1 MRPRGPL
8 LLAAFMPAE
17 GVSPVVTGTI
27 ARSGRR
33 LLRASTN
40 GRSARAESRPPRET
54 GDRKRKRA
62 GMTVVK
68 PAIVAWLLW
77 LGLAGGAALAHE
89 TTAPERPA
97 DEAAQSRLSVVL
109 DASGALSL
117 QLEGPDSPPP
127 GPWRTDRDS
136 LAEDIR
142 ERLQFAESPQVHFR
156 GSPDA
161 AYGMVVDILARL
173 SDAGYR
179 PRIVI
184 ERRR

>member
-1 MRPRGPL
+1 MTAVK
-8 LLAAFMPAE
+8 AAV
-17 GVSPVVTGTI
+17 VS
-27 ARSGRR
+27 
-33 LLRASTN
+33 
-40 GRSARAESRPPRET
+40 
-54 GDRKRKRA
+54 
-62 GMTVVK
+62 
-68 PAIVAWLLW
+68 WLLW

-89 TTAPERPA
+89 TTAHERPA

-109 DASGALSL
+109 GASGALSL
-117 QLEGPDSPPP
+117 QLEGPDTPPP

-142 ERLQFAESPQVHFR
+142 ERLQLADRQKMLFR

-161 AYGMVVDILARL
+161 SYGMVVDILARL
-173 SDAGYR
+173 SAAGYR

>member
-1 MRPRGPL
+1 
-8 LLAAFMPAE
+8 
-17 GVSPVVTGTI
+17 
-27 ARSGRR
+27 
-33 LLRASTN
+33 
-40 GRSARAESRPPRET
+40 
-54 GDRKRKRA
+54 
-62 GMTVVK
+62 MTVVK
-68 PAIVAWLLW
+68 PAIVSWLLW
-77 LGLAGGAALAHE
+77 LGLAGGGALAHE

-97 DEAAQSRLSVVL
+97 DEAARSRLSVVL

-127 GPWRTDRDS
+127 GPWRTDRES
-136 LAEDIR
+136 LAADIR
-142 ERLQFAESPQVHFR
+142 KRLQLAGSQKLLFR

-161 AYGMVVDILARL
+161 SYRMVIGILARL